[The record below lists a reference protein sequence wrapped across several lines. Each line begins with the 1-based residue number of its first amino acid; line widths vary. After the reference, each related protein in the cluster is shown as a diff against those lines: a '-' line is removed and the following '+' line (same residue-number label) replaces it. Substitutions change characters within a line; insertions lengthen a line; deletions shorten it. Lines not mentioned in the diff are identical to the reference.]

1 MKRKRLHTPR
11 KAGLPPGTLIHVGEI
26 KIAQPSITLIEYD
39 DAGLEEH
46 TFTSVE
52 LSRQYA
58 PTRSRL
64 WLNVYGL
71 QDPAIL
77 GEIGRRFQLHPLVLE
92 DILNTHQRS
101 KIEEYDNYLY
111 CVVRL
116 FHAEAGGQGIQ
127 SDQISLVLGERFV
140 LTFQERPSGAFHPV
154 RERLRAN
161 HSPMRSHGVD
171 YLAYALLDAVVDS
184 YFGVVDHVG
193 SAAED
198 LEDDALDRPT
208 PALLRNINLVKQDTR
223 TIRRAVWPLRE
234 VMANLLRGENA
245 FFAQDTRLYLRDVYD
260 HTIHLV
266 ESLDA
271 VRDLLGDILDIYM
284 SSISN
289 RLNLEVRILTVLSM
303 LFMPATLVA
312 GIFGMNFRWMP
323 LLDQANGFW
332 ISLGLMGTLA
342 VAMGLAFWRRRL
354 LRE

>member
-26 KIAQPSITLIEYD
+26 KTAQPSITLIEYD
-39 DAGLEEH
+39 DSGLDEH
-46 TFTSVE
+46 TFSSVE
-52 LSRQYA
+52 ASREYI
-58 PTRSRL
+58 PTRRRL

-71 QDPAIL
+71 QNPEIL

-101 KIEEYDNYLY
+101 KIEEYDSYLY

-116 FHAEAGGQGIQ
+116 FHAENGGQEIQ
-127 SDQISLVLGERFV
+127 SDQISLVLGEQFV

-154 RERLRAN
+154 RERLKAN
-161 HSPMRSHGVD
+161 HSPLRSHGVD

-184 YFGVVDHVG
+184 YFGVVDQVG
-193 SAAED
+193 SAAEA
-198 LEDDALDRPT
+198 LEDDALDHPT
-208 PALLRNINLVKQDTR
+208 PQLLSKLNLVKQDTR
-223 TIRRAVWPLRE
+223 MIRRAVWPLRE
-234 VMANLLRGENA
+234 VLSNLLRGETPL
-245 FFAQDTRLYLRDVYD
+245 FTRDTRLYLRDVYD
-260 HTIHLV
+260 HTIHLI

-303 LFMPATLVA
+303 LFMPATLIA
-312 GIFGMNFRWMP
+312 GVFGMNFRWMP
-323 LLDQANGFW
+323 LLDQPDGFW
-332 ISLGLMGTLA
+332 LAIALMGALA
-342 VAMGLAFWRRRL
+342 LAMGLAFWRRKL